1 MAILKTKARKKLKA
15 KAFGLPKERKYPMP
29 DKIHAINAKARAKQ
43 MMNKGKL
50 GKSEYDEIVRKANKK
65 LYGKATLKD
74 PKGAKTGL
82 KYGPEKNRKKDDK
95 EYGLKF
101 KGRNVKVRRT

>member
-15 KAFGLPKERKYPMP
+15 KTFGLPGERKYPMP
-29 DKIHAINAKARAKQ
+29 DKSHAVNAKARAKQ

-50 GKSEYDEIVRKANKK
+50 DKGEYDSIVRKANKK

-74 PKGAKTGL
+74 PKGATTGM
-82 KYGPEKNRKKDDK
+82 RKKDDK
-95 EYGLKF
+95 EYGMKF
-101 KGRNVKVRRT
+101 KGRKVKVRRT